1 MDFTEEIKA
10 RLDAGE
16 DWTAIAESF
25 TNSMNFVHQER
36 EQADQDIKKVEAIR
50 EALKTYY
57 DGEMDAVLDKW
68 TYEDMKSILDNF
80 KELYDLFDNLTFPL
94 KER

>member
-1 MDFTEEIKA
+1 MDFTQEIKA

-16 DWTAIAESF
+16 DWAAIAESF
-25 TNSMNFVHQER
+25 TNSMNLVHQER
-36 EQADQDIKKVEAIR
+36 EQADQEVKKVEAIR
-50 EALKTYY
+50 DALKVYY
-57 DGEMDAVLDKW
+57 GGEMDAVFDKW

-94 KER
+94 KN

>member
-1 MDFTEEIKA
+1 MDFTQEIKA

-16 DWTAIAESF
+16 DWTAIAENF
-25 TNSMNFVHQER
+25 ANSMNLVHQER
-36 EQADQDIKKVEAIR
+36 EQADQEVKKVEAIR
-50 EALKTYY
+50 DALKVYY
-57 DGEMDAVLDKW
+57 GGEMDAVLDKW

-94 KER
+94 KK

>member
-1 MDFTEEIKA
+1 MDFTQEIKA

-25 TNSMNFVHQER
+25 TNSMNLVHQER
-36 EQADQDIKKVEAIR
+36 EQADQEVKMVEAIR
-50 EALKTYY
+50 DALKVYY
-57 DGEMDAVLDKW
+57 GGEMDAVFDKW

-94 KER
+94 KN

>member
-1 MDFTEEIKA
+1 MDFTQEIKA

-25 TNSMNFVHQER
+25 TNSMNLVHQER
-36 EQADQDIKKVEAIR
+36 EQVDQEVKKVEAIR
-50 EALKTYY
+50 DALKVYY
-57 DGEMDAVLDKW
+57 GGEMDAVLDKW

-94 KER
+94 KK